1 MSYDAFLLVMS
12 QLAGKRKAR
21 VVLKGEVIF
30 FETSPKKNH
39 WVLYTKVFSGD
50 GYLPKDVRSCVSSS
64 GVLRWQ
70 HSGAYL
76 KLDPLT
82 HSVFLFQEIEM
93 EKDKYIPFKHHLSD
107 FSMVAAEWREILQDF
122 AKRDHSFVHVS

>member
-21 VVLKGEVIF
+21 VVLQGKVIF
-30 FETSPKKNH
+30 FEASQRKNH
-39 WVLYTKVFSGD
+39 WVLYSKVFSGD
-50 GYLPKDVRSCVSSS
+50 GYLPKNVRSCVSSS

-82 HSVFLFQEIEM
+82 HSVYLFQEIEM
-93 EKDKYIPFKHHLSD
+93 EKGKYIPFKHHLSD

-122 AKRDHSFVHVS
+122 AERDDSFVHVS